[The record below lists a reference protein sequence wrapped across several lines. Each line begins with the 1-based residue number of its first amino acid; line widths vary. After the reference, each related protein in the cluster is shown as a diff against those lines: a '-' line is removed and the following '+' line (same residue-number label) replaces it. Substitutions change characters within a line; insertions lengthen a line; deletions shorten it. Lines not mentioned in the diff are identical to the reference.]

1 MKPVFLT
8 VGESGYIQGKVEYQK
23 QPRCA
28 ELEASAKGHAFQ
40 FSSLEL
46 CADCSFLSERPAAC
60 YGSACRD
67 LTVEKGIKYNLLK
80 DHWLKSD

>member
-1 MKPVFLT
+1 MKPVLLT

-28 ELEASAKGHAFQ
+28 ELEAPAKGHAFR

-46 CADCSFLSERPAAC
+46 CADRSFLSKRPAARN
-60 YGSACRD
+60 GSACGD
-67 LTVEKGIKYNLLK
+67 LTVEKG
-80 DHWLKSD
+80 

>member
-23 QPRCA
+23 QPCCA

-40 FSSLEL
+40 VSSLEL
-46 CADCSFLSERPAAC
+46 CADCSWNAFMAAC
-60 YGSACRD
+60 HRSGRINDA
-67 LTVEKGIKYNLLK
+67 
-80 DHWLKSD
+80 